1 VSPMRRAIPLAVN
14 VLDPELWDDPDHLT
28 AAEGHAQF
36 GLVPLAGDRPAND
49 TEDFQ

>member
-1 VSPMRRAIPLAVN
+1 MSLMRRAIPLAVD

-36 GLVPLAGDRPAND
+36 GLSEHPAND
-49 TEDFQ
+49 MEDFQ

>member
-1 VSPMRRAIPLAVN
+1 MSPMRNMIPLAVD

-28 AAEGHAQF
+28 SAEGHAQF
-36 GLVPLAGDRPAND
+36 GLDPLGGDRLAND

>member
-1 VSPMRRAIPLAVN
+1 MRRTMLIAVD

-36 GLVPLAGDRPAND
+36 GLDPLGDRPAAD

>member
-1 VSPMRRAIPLAVN
+1 MRGTIPLAVD

-28 AAEGHAQF
+28 AAEGHSHF
-36 GLVPLAGDRPAND
+36 GLDPLGDRPAND